1 MYERMQRLLGAL
13 STDLHEREEVVRL
26 GLLAAVAGESL
37 FLLGPPG
44 TGKSLIAR
52 RLQQAFRNA
61 RTFSYLMGR
70 FSTPDEVFGP
80 LSIRALREHDRYER
94 SIVGYLPDADVVF
107 LDEIWKASP
116 PIQNALLTAL
126 NERRF
131 RNGTEEIS
139 IPMKVFVGASNE
151 LPDEGDDA
159 AAFWDRFVVR
169 LVVEPVRSAES
180 FASMLGETADPYR
193 SVVDEEIR
201 ITQAEFDRLR
211 EAEAAISIPPN
222 VVALISAIRDSLA
235 RGGDQSPPL
244 YVSDRRWKRI
254 ASLLRMSALL
264 HGRDRV
270 EPIDCAIIKACAWSA
285 AADRPRVD
293 QVVAHELASWSGRG
307 EITDALATRLEELR
321 RSHHAM
327 VSRIVHDDRPQPIV
341 YRDEYYRLRPVGR
354 TAELMTRSASDDQ
367 LLIWRGDME
376 EIQAGRSSV
385 VDLFLYDPE
394 GQLIG
399 SQQSQ
404 VAIDGEWR
412 LRVDADEYEIE
423 TSLQHV
429 ATEEMRTLDDE
440 ERAALSSQ
448 IGVLLEDTDRHLDEL
463 LREQTLLEDAA
474 SGHLFVPAGDAA
486 VVLDAIRST
495 ARRTGELRLLTIDLA
510 GAVTG
515 A

>member
-1 MYERMQRLLGAL
+1 MQRLLEAL
-13 STDLHEREEVVRL
+13 STDLHEREEVIRL
-26 GLLAAVAGESL
+26 GLLAALSGESL

-94 SIVGYLPDADVVF
+94 STTGYLPDADVVF

-151 LPDEGDDA
+151 LPDEGDEA
-159 AAFWDRFVVR
+159 AAFWDRFIVR
-169 LVVEPVRSAES
+169 LVVEPVRYPES
-180 FASMLGETADPYR
+180 FSALLDDTADPYR
-193 SVVDEEIR
+193 SVVDDEVR
-201 ITQAEFDRLR
+201 ITQTEFDRLR
-211 EAEAAISIPPN
+211 TAERAVRIPPN
-222 VVALISAIRDSLA
+222 VVTLISSIRASLA
-235 RGGDQSPPL
+235 RGDDESAPL
-244 YVSDRRWKRI
+244 YVSDRRWKHI
-254 ASLLRMSALL
+254 ASLLRMSAVL
-264 HGRDRV
+264 HGRDWV

-285 AADRPRVD
+285 KADRSRVD
-293 QVVAHELASWSGRG
+293 RVVAHELATRSGRG
-307 EITDALATRLEELR
+307 EITDELASRMDELR
-321 RSHHAM
+321 SSYREMA
-327 VSRIVHDDRPQPIV
+327 SRIVHDDRPRPVV

-354 TAELMTRSASDDQ
+354 TAELVTASAADDQ

-376 EIQAGRSSV
+376 EIQARRSAV
-385 VDLFLYDPE
+385 VDLFLYDPD

-399 SQQSQ
+399 SQQSR
-404 VAIDGEWR
+404 VALDGDWR
-412 LRVDADEYEIE
+412 LRVDDDEYEIE
-423 TSLQHV
+423 TNLQRV
-429 ATEEMRTLDDE
+429 TTEEKRILDDD
-440 ERAALSSQ
+440 ERAGLSSR
-448 IGVLLEDTDRHLDEL
+448 IATLLEDVDRHLDEL
-463 LREQTLLEDAA
+463 IREQALLEDTA
-474 SGHLFVPAGDAA
+474 SRHLFVPASDAA
-486 VVLDAIRST
+486 VVLDAILET
-495 ARRTGELRLLTIDLA
+495 ARRTGELRLLAIELA
-510 GAVTG
+510 GTVSG